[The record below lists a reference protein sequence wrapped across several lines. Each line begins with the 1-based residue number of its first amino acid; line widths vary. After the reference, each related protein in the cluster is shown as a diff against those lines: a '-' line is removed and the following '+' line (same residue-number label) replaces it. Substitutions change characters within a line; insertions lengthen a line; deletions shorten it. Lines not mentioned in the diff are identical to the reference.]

1 MLLQMGEV
9 RIIVDYSVHIRNAGD
24 VTIDNCYAQYEECRR
39 VTMKRA
45 VYPGSFDPVTN
56 GHLDIIERASRVF
69 DEVIVVVLVNPNKNG
84 LFDIDERVQ
93 LIKKV
98 TTHLSN
104 VKVESFSGL
113 LIDFMNERDSK
124 VIVKGLRAV
133 SDFEY
138 EFQMSL
144 MNSKLDPDI
153 ETVFMMTSAQNSF
166 LSSSAVK
173 QVAVFGGCIK
183 DLVPDSIIND
193 IFKKIKQK

>member
-1 MLLQMGEV
+1 
-9 RIIVDYSVHIRNAGD
+9 
-24 VTIDNCYAQYEECRR
+24 
-39 VTMKRA
+39 MKRA